1 MTNDIN
7 FWTGIKDP
15 HLKPDKPFLTENK
28 NLKVIHLIQ
37 SYPMY
42 CPLCGQLMRRNGF

>member
-15 HLKPDKPFLTENK
+15 HLKPDQPFLTKDK

-37 SYPMY
+37 SYPMHF
-42 CPLCGQLMRRNGF
+42 RFVAS